1 MKQNKNYPRHYEETE
16 VVKATVKEIFD
27 FTDNHSNLSLHMN
40 RPSLMMGGGRVET
53 KLDGGKGQIIGSHI
67 IMEGTVFGIK
77 LFLDEVVVKREPPYL
92 KEWETVGKVK
102 LVVIGDYRL
111 GFRLEDMG
119 NNAKITVYIDYS
131 LPEVNKIL
139 GVLFGGVYAK
149 WCVRQMVSA
158 VVKRFS

>member
-1 MKQNKNYPRHYEETE
+1 
-16 VVKATVKEIFD
+16 
-27 FTDNHSNLSLHMN
+27 
-40 RPSLMMGGGRVET
+40 
-53 KLDGGKGQIIGSHI
+53 
-67 IMEGTVFGIK
+67 
-77 LFLDEVVVKREPPYL
+77 
-92 KEWETVGKVK
+92 VGKVK

-131 LPEVNKIL
+131 LPEVNKVL